1 MIQKVQDG
9 SRRDGKKG
17 EVYMGTRIITI
28 GRQFGSG
35 GRRIGERVAK
45 ELGIPC
51 YDRAL
56 IEMASKEMGVDEYD
70 LERVD
75 ESAVSRFFSLH
86 KSPSYTESAMD
97 YGLPLNDNMF
107 LIQSQIIMKL
117 ALKEDCVI
125 IGRCADYVL
134 RDHPGCI
141 SVFICASKED
151 RKKRI
156 MDRYELSERDALD
169 AIKKVDRKRKYYYET
184 YTDNNW
190 GSIDSHQVLMNVS
203 LLGEDEV
210 VRLIKDMYLDK

>member
-1 MIQKVQDG
+1 
-9 SRRDGKKG
+9 
-17 EVYMGTRIITI
+17 MGTRIITI

-35 GRRIGERVAK
+35 GRCIGERVAR

-125 IGRCADYVL
+125 MCSATIRA
-134 RDHPGCI
+134 
-141 SVFICASKED
+141 
-151 RKKRI
+151 
-156 MDRYELSERDALD
+156 
-169 AIKKVDRKRKYYYET
+169 
-184 YTDNNW
+184 
-190 GSIDSHQVLMNVS
+190 VS
-203 LLGEDEV
+203 
-210 VRLIKDMYLDK
+210 MYLSAHPEKTGKNGLWNGMSFQSGMPLIPLKRWTVRGNITTKLIRTITGAASNPTRPYSM